1 MYNVCPRLWAFFAF
15 CFALIHVIHVCETL
29 WIGLLHLFSVLKEY
43 IYFISYTMIVLTCTR
58 ARILRCQ
65 YTMALDESPLHL
77 ICNRC
82 TSFMIVVSFF
92 LCICFCFLFSSAF
105 FKVVVLCNRSCT
117 FFSSISIFSS
127 HFYFYVYFS
136 FFSSGWPFI
145 IHYWAAET
153 ISLYFTI
160 SQQSDF
166 WLKKNKNH
174 HICSV
179 VCVCASYRPYKI
191 IITFAY

>member
-15 CFALIHVIHVCETL
+15 CFALIHVIHVCETP
-29 WIGLLHLFSVLKEY
+29 WIGLLHLLSVLKEY

-82 TSFMIVVSFF
+82 TSFMIVVSAFF
-92 LCICFCFLFSSAF
+92 CICFCFLFSSAF

-117 FFSSISIFSS
+117 FFF
-127 HFYFYVYFS
+127 FYFYFLFAFLFLCL
-136 FFSSGWPFI
+136 FFFLLLGLAI
-145 IHYWAAET
+145 YYTLLGRRDH
-153 ISLYFTI
+153 ISLFYYLPTKRFLI
-160 SQQSDF
+160 
-166 WLKKNKNH
+166 KEK
-174 HICSV
+174 
-179 VCVCASYRPYKI
+179 
-191 IITFAY
+191 